1 MRADRTAP
9 NCSRTT
15 AEGAHQYDDGG
26 EVGLQAYPVDDLG
39 LLVEV
44 GGPVSS
50 GSWVLGLAVVVVVGD
65 FAGFGFGFGFT
76 S

>member
-1 MRADRTAP
+1 MGADRIAP

-15 AEGAHQYDDGG
+15 AEGAHQYGDCR

-44 GGPVSS
+44 GGPV
-50 GSWVLGLAVVVVVGD
+50 GAGALGLTVVVVVVVVGD
-65 FAGFGFGFGFT
+65 FAGFGFAG
-76 S
+76 

>member
-1 MRADRTAP
+1 MRADRIAP

-15 AEGAHQYDDGG
+15 AEGAHQYGDCR

-44 GGPVSS
+44 GGPV
-50 GSWVLGLAVVVVVGD
+50 GAGALGLAVVVGD
-65 FAGFGFGFGFT
+65 FAGFGFAG
-76 S
+76 